1 VLNKKEVTRKA
12 DDYIRG
18 LVSRNGRGYAVTEK
32 VVNYL
37 QTIGY
42 DEVYQDELILEGLR
56 HRANRMI
63 GKYTRPRDANRDGH
77 AMGATVAEKHDVE
90 MLNVEGISIDRG
102 SIIHKSLALCSI
114 KQLLV
119 VIKRMERSLNPMHKD
134 YVFAVEMYKL
144 RTGKQYK
151 LPFDVPVKIQ
161 VEMKAQAEEELRLV
175 S

>member
-1 VLNKKEVTRKA
+1 MLNKKEVTRKA

-18 LVSRNGRGYAVTEK
+18 LVGRNGKGYAVTER

-42 DEVYQDELILEGLR
+42 DEVCHDELLLEGLR
-56 HRANRMI
+56 QRANKWI
-63 GKYTRPRDANRDGH
+63 GKYTHPRDPSRHGH
-77 AMGATVAEKHDVE
+77 AMGATIAEKHDVE
-90 MLNVEGISIDRG
+90 TLIVEGISIDRG

-114 KQLLV
+114 KQLLI
-119 VIKRMERSLNPMHKD
+119 VIKRMERSLDPMHKD
-134 YVFAVEMYKL
+134 YIFAVEMYKL

-151 LPFDVPVKIQ
+151 LPFDIPVKTQI
-161 VEMKAQAEEELRLV
+161 EMKAQAEEELRLV